1 METVCGLTGID
12 FDRQDLFS
20 YEQLYRMTLA
30 LTNDKEQVEQ
40 LFRRMVFNVIG
51 LNNGDHIKNI
61 SFIHK

>member
-1 METVCGLTGID
+1 
-12 FDRQDLFS
+12 
-20 YEQLYRMTLA
+20 MTLA

-51 LNNGDHIKNI
+51 LNNGDHIKNF